1 MLKEA
6 QPNARTD
13 EPREEATA
21 AKQPAFYSRR
31 KKRNNEICQILIRH
45 GAVKPEHVR
54 TALRFQETNGG
65 QIGRILVSMKAC
77 TERAITRAL
86 LEQVQL
92 QREAG
97 APPQLALLAR
107 KNPELAGLQ
116 VACRPAATF
125 ATLFMTDVLV
135 LLFIAS
141 CAAACDALVAHTISP
156 SLLHYGFS
164 ALALCAVALVGAGSY
179 SPIASSPPDEIRTT
193 TLTVTLVFTSVALVA
208 VFRWEVIPW
217 HVYAILAFEL
227 VLAWLL
233 LPIVRAVVRG
243 KLARKAWWGVPVV
256 VLGAGKTGRG
266 IVRAMQ
272 ARPQLGLRPVLVLDD
287 DSRKQGTLR
296 ARISAADGIDVH
308 SMREVPAGVASELD
322 LHRSPESMPRP
333 HSSSRIHSSTSDEP
347 PLTIRS
353 PAPTPQEVEPSPS
366 PVVPRPISSR
376 SWLQPSEVPP
386 STPGRTPRSTSLERE
401 SSRHLPPQEPSFL
414 QQIPDSIR
422 GLLRG
427 QFAEIEGVPI
437 VGGLDLAPL
446 LAKRLGIAY
455 AVVAMPGQRARKLLQ
470 ITERVGGLF
479 PHLLLIPDLIGFGSI
494 GVPAREIAGV
504 VGVEVRRQ
512 LLLPG
517 PRFAKRMMDLALAGI
532 GGLFILP
539 IVALLALLVRLD
551 SKGGALYPQKRLG
564 RDGVPFTAFKFR
576 TMHGDG
582 EARLKAVLE
591 SDAKLRAE
599 YEEFHK
605 LAFDPRIT
613 RVGRILRKYSLDELP
628 QLWNVIRGDMSLVGP
643 RPYLER
649 ELSDMK
655 DHHHLILRS
664 MPGLTGLWQVS
675 DRNATSFAERLKMD
689 VQYVRNWSPW
699 LDLYVLARTF
709 GVVIGGTGS

>member
-6 QPNARTD
+6 QSNARTD
-13 EPREEATA
+13 EPPQDA

-54 TALRFQETNGG
+54 TALRYQETHGG
-65 QIGRILVSMKAC
+65 QIGRILVGMKAC

-92 QREAG
+92 AREAG

-116 VACRPAATF
+116 VASRPGATF
-125 ATLFMTDVLV
+125 AALFATDVGV
-135 LLFIAS
+135 LLFIAA
-141 CAAACDALVAHTISP
+141 CAAGCDAIAAHKLSP

-164 ALALCAVALVGAGSY
+164 ALALCAIALIGSGTY
-179 SPIASSPPDEIRTT
+179 SPIAASPPDEIRTT
-193 TLTVTLVFTSVALVA
+193 TLTIAFVFTGVALVA

-233 LPIVRAVVRG
+233 LPIVRALVRG
-243 KLARKAWWGVPVV
+243 KLARKPWWGVPVV
-256 VLGAGKTGRG
+256 VLGAGRTGRV
-266 IVRAMQ
+266 IVRSLR

-296 ARISAADGIDVH
+296 ARMSAGDAIDVH
-308 SMREVPAGVASELD
+308 SMREVPAVASTEL
-322 LHRSPESMPRP
+322 HSRSPESIARP
-333 HSSSRIHSSTSDEP
+333 HSSSRIHAGPASSDEP
-347 PLTIRS
+347 PPMTIRS
-353 PAPTPQEVEPSPS
+353 PTPIPTEMEPSP
-366 PVVPRPISSR
+366 PVVPRPVSSR
-376 SWLQPSEVPP
+376 SWLQPSEIPP
-386 STPGRTPRSTSLERE
+386 STPGRTPRNVERE
-401 SSRHLPPQEPSFL
+401 SSRHLPQEPSFL

-517 PRFAKRMMDLALAGI
+517 PRFAKRLMDLALAGV
-532 GGLFILP
+532 GGIFILP
-539 IVALLALLVRLD
+539 IIAALAILVRLD

-564 RDGVPFTAFKFR
+564 RDGVPFTALKFR

-591 SDAKLRAE
+591 ADPKLRAE

-613 RVGRILRKYSLDELP
+613 RVGRVLRKYSLDELP

-655 DHHHLILRS
+655 EHHHLILRS